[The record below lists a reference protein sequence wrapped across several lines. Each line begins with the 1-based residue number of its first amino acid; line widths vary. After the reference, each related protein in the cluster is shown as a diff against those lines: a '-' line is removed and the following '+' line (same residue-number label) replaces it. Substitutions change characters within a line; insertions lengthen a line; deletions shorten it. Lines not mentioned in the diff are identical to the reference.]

1 VTRPLTVALIGAADS
16 PASRLLDEAA
26 AGGRV
31 ERVSG
36 TGGDADLVLVD
47 DSAPSARATRRWLRA
62 RGVRA
67 LPVSRATTTVAGRAV
82 LDVGAM
88 AAAAARPGAGLD
100 GGDDLSVIVT
110 VLNESAVID
119 DLVETLTGQMR
130 TGDELLIVDGG
141 STDGTWERLKSW
153 GGRDS
158 RVIVH
163 SLPDS
168 NISAGRNHAVAHARN
183 QLMACTDAGCQPGP
197 GWLDGLRAGFAERPA
212 PALVASVPRIAAR
225 TPLEFAQAAACHP
238 DPDDLRRP
246 SLLVRAYGRLF
257 GTVFDPTLPFARS
270 LAFTRTAW
278 QRAGGFP
285 ENLGTTE
292 DGVFGRAVS
301 KHGTCLATLDA
312 EVVWRQRSSLR
323 ATYRMYRRYGEGA
336 AQSGDATLRTRDAV
350 RALAYPGALLLLL
363 RAPRR
368 SAPLLLGGG
377 ALYLSLP
384 MRRLA
389 RRSALVPAG
398 ALVPVALV
406 TKDVAKVHG
415 AVGGAL
421 VGRRR
426 RRRAGAGGGRLRIQ
440 VVLPSFEAGG
450 AERHAL
456 TMYPALDRDRFEVRI
471 TCIKGEGA
479 LYAEAHASG
488 LEVTAL
494 NAGESNLAILGTF
507 ARLAAE
513 MRAFAPDVVATSGFS
528 ADVVGR
534 LAAAVTGVPA
544 IVTWKHNCGHVGRF
558 GPRERAAEMVLR
570 HLTTRYLAV
579 ATAQLDYLTGY
590 LGLPASR
597 ISVIHNSVR
606 APQST
611 PSADALA
618 RLRRSVGIGELD
630 AVLGVVGALRA
641 WKGHATLLR
650 AFALILDAESRARL
664 LVVGDGEE
672 SDSLR
677 ILASSL
683 GIDDRVHFL
692 GDRRDVADLLCII
705 DVVALPSHNIECFPF
720 AILEAMSRARPAVA
734 TAIGGLP
741 ELIDAGVSGLLVAPG
756 DHRALAAAL
765 LTILQTPDRG
775 ASFGRAGYRRLVE
788 CFPFDATVQRIEDEM
803 VTAVA
808 AARAERGGRRDP

>member
-1 VTRPLTVALIGAADS
+1 MTRPLRVALVGAVDS
-16 PASRLLDEAA
+16 PTSRLLDDAA

-31 ERVSG
+31 ERVPG
-36 TGGDADLVLVD
+36 TGSDADLVIVD
-47 DSAPSARATRRWLRA
+47 DSAPRARATRRWLRA
-62 RGVRA
+62 RGVRV
-67 LPVSRATTTVAGRAV
+67 LSGSRAT
-82 LDVGAM
+82 LDVGTM

-100 GGDDLSVIVT
+100 GGDDVSVIVT

-119 DLVETLTGQMR
+119 GLVEILTGQMR
-130 TGDELLIVDGG
+130 AGDELVIVDGG
-141 STDGTWERLKSW
+141 SSDHTLGKLERW
-153 GGRDS
+153 RERDS
-158 RVIVH
+158 RVTVH
-163 SLPDS
+163 SVPGS
-168 NISAGRNHAVAHARN
+168 NISAGRNHAVARARH
-183 QLMACTDAGCQPGP
+183 QLLVCTDAGCQPSP
-197 GWLDGLRAGFAERPA
+197 GWLDGLRAGLAERRA

-225 TPLEFAQAAACHP
+225 TPLELAQAAACHP

-278 QRAGGFP
+278 ERAGGFP

-301 KHGTCLATLDA
+301 KHGACLATLDA
-312 EVVWRQRSSLR
+312 DVVWRQRPSLC

-336 AQSGDATLRTRDAV
+336 VQSGDAILRTRDAV
-350 RALAYPGALLLLL
+350 RALAYPAALLLLL

-368 SAPLLLGGG
+368 SAPLLLGAG

-384 MRRLA
+384 MRRLG
-389 RRSALVPAG
+389 RRGALGRAG

-421 VGRRR
+421 AGRRH
-426 RRRAGAGGGRLRIQ
+426 RRAGADGGRLRIQ

-456 TMYPALDRDRFEVRI
+456 TMYPALDRERFEVRI

-479 LYAEAHASG
+479 LYAEAQASG

-494 NAGESNLAILGTF
+494 NAGESNLAILSTF
-507 ARLAAE
+507 ARLAAQ

-534 LAAAVTGVPA
+534 LAAALAGVPA

-558 GPRERAAEMVLR
+558 GPRERVAEMLLR

-579 ATAQLDYLTGY
+579 ATAQVDYLTGY
-590 LGLPASR
+590 LGVPASR

-606 APQST
+606 VPQST
-611 PSADALA
+611 PTADALA
-618 RLRRSVGIGELD
+618 RLRRSVGIGEHD

-641 WKGHATLLR
+641 WKGHATLLQ
-650 AFALILDAESRARL
+650 AFRLVLDAESRARL

-672 SDSLR
+672 REALR
-677 ILASSL
+677 VLARSL
-683 GIDDRVHFL
+683 GIDHRVEFL
-692 GDRRDVADLLCII
+692 GDRRDVNDLLCII

-741 ELIDAGVSGLLVAPG
+741 ELIDPGVSGLLVAPG

-775 ASFGRAGYRRLVE
+775 ASLGRAGYRRLVE
-788 CFPFDATVQRIEDEM
+788 CFPFDATVQRLEDEM

-808 AARAERGGRRDP
+808 AARAQRGGRRDP